1 MSLTL
6 GAHRIP
12 GRSRSDAISSP
23 GPSLQLD
30 VPLVGQRLSD
40 ECWYVSA
47 CMLAYYQEAGP
58 RLGLPAVWAANNGI
72 DPAEFARL
80 AAVEGLAPVPLPSG
94 VHKAGA
100 SDIFRWLVL
109 YGPLWAAGYWYDVG
123 HVIVITGVA
132 GDKVLFNDPDDQV
145 GGDDGRRA
153 SETVAWFNEK
163 LAWDVDACLM
173 YKPAR

>member
-1 MSLTL
+1 MLI

-12 GRSRSDAISSP
+12 SRLRSGAVSST

-58 RLGLPAVWAANNGI
+58 RLGLPKVWAANNGI
-72 DPAEFARL
+72 TPADFARL
-80 AAVEGLAPVPLPSG
+80 AAVEGLEAVPMPSG
-94 VHKAGA
+94 THSVTNW
-100 SDIFRWLVL
+100 DIFRWLVL
-109 YGPLWAAGYWYDVG
+109 YGPLWAAGYWYGVG
-123 HVIVITGVA
+123 HVIVITGIA
-132 GDKVLFNDPDDQV
+132 GDTVHFNDPDDQA

-153 SETVAWFNEK
+153 TETVAWFNQK